1 MRHRYSDHRPT
12 TSPGLTLIVRL
23 VQVLVGL
30 FFIFSGCTKGIDPM
44 GTGLKI
50 MEYLGLAGQ
59 SIDLSLATY
68 LAVGLNVLEALLG
81 TLLLLGIGRRWVSI
95 ATLVLMVPMT
105 CLTLYIYIANPVADC
120 GCFGDALKISN
131 GATFWKNVVLLLLL
145 TLLVRHRDALYALR
159 SMSAQVVTGATM
171 ALVLLSFN
179 IYPLLYLPTIDF
191 RPYKVGTPIS
201 HFYEQPADDGMRYI
215 YERGGEERTLT
226 TDELATIDSTWT
238 YVRYEELAAKPAHE
252 RESEADLILLD
263 AQGEEVG
270 HHLAATDAQAL
281 LYITY
286 DIDRMSEE
294 QLRLGLELQ
303 ERAHHPVTL
312 VITTPIDRLLESHPR
327 IDLIRRYGRVL
338 FMDLKMAQTLI
349 RSNPGLVVI
358 HDGVLSDK
366 LSYVSLRFAVQDR
379 HFLAHLFRHPQL
391 TSILTE

>member
-1 MRHRYSDHRPT
+1 MRHRYSDYRPT

-95 ATLVLMVPMT
+95 VTLVLMVPMT

-159 SMSAQVVTGATM
+159 SLRAQVVTGATM

-201 HFYEQPADDGMRYI
+201 RFYDRPADDGMRYI

-263 AQGEEVG
+263 AQGKEVG
-270 HHLAATDAQAL
+270 HHLAAPDAQAL

-286 DIDRMSEE
+286 DIDQMSEE

-303 ERAHHPVTL
+303 ERTHHPVTL
-312 VITTPIDRLLESHPR
+312 VITTPIDRLESHPR
-327 IDLIRRYGRVL
+327 IDLIHRYGRVL
-338 FMDLKMAQTLI
+338 FMDLKMVQTLI